1 MLNSTATIFTVDL
14 YQRHLKPESSQ
25 RHLIFVGRTST
36 VVFLLLAAGWAPFLV
51 RFERIFSYIQEF
63 WGLITPG
70 VAVVFL
76 SGLFWKR
83 ATARGAVWV
92 MGLTLPIT
100 IGVKWVTPNTAFLD
114 QMWLA
119 GIVLFV
125 LLAGISLAWPEEERG
140 SADGEKRATGEPA
153 AGEASTGTR
162 GEGARTPETPEA
174 AIPERDLLFD
184 LLSIGAVVA
193 TVALVLIFF

>member
-125 LLAGISLAWPEEERG
+125 LLAGISLAWPEGERG
-140 SADGEKRATGEPA
+140 SADEEKRVVGEPA
-153 AGEASTGTR
+153 AGEGSTSTR
-162 GEGARTPETPEA
+162 GEGAGTPETPEA